1 MDILVSLQKKP
12 KEDMIVPAPGRPREF
27 KDQRV
32 VEAAVDAFLDKG
44 YAACSA
50 QDLCEQTGLGR
61 GSLYNAFGN
70 KHELYIEALEH
81 YDQEGIS
88 EQQRILQQSLSARE
102 RLQTLFEYALP
113 FDFTEQQKPGCL
125 IINAAMERGGIDD
138 DVDRI
143 FRRHVDILEKM
154 IVQVLHEAIATGELQ
169 LPPSEV
175 AENYVAELADMAMS
189 SFYGLRVLNKGTQ
202 NPALANRIIRGTLTA
217 IFGN

>member
-1 MDILVSLQKKP
+1 M
-12 KEDMIVPAPGRPREF
+12 PAPGRPREF

-81 YDQEGIS
+81 YDQQGVM
-88 EQQRILQQSLSARE
+88 EQQRILQQFLSARE
-102 RLQTLFEYALP
+102 RLQALFEYALP
-113 FDFTEQQKPGCL
+113 FDFADQQKPGCL
-125 IINAAMERGGIDD
+125 IINAAMERGGVDA

-143 FRRHVDILEKM
+143 FRRHVDILEDM
-154 IVQVLHEAIATGELQ
+154 IVQVLREAIESGELQ
-169 LPPSEV
+169 APASESIDT
-175 AENYVAELADMAMS
+175 YVAELADMAMS

-202 NPALANRIIRGTLTA
+202 NQALANRIIRGTLLA
-217 IFGN
+217 IFGA

>member
-1 MDILVSLQKKP
+1 MKGGGIL
-12 KEDMIVPAPGRPREF
+12 PAPGRPREF

-32 VEAAVDAFLDKG
+32 VEAAVDAFLQKG

-81 YDQEGIS
+81 YDLQGLS
-88 EQQRILQQSLSARE
+88 EQQQILQRPIPVKA
-102 RLQTLFEYALP
+102 RLQALLDFP
-113 FDFTEQQKPGCL
+113 MAFDFAEQQKPGCL
-125 IINAAMERGGIDD
+125 VINAAMERGGMDA

-143 FRRHVDILEKM
+143 FQRHVGLLEDM
-154 IVQVLHEAIATGELQ
+154 IIAVLHEALDSGELQ
-169 LPPSEV
+169 LADSESPDTQ
-175 AENYVAELADMAMS
+175 VAELAAMLLS

-202 NPALANRIIRGTLTA
+202 NRELAHRIANGTLTA
-217 IFGN
+217 IFGV

>member
-1 MDILVSLQKKP
+1 M
-12 KEDMIVPAPGRPREF
+12 VPAPGRPREF

-32 VEAAVDAFLDKG
+32 VEAAVDAFLGKG

-81 YDQEGIS
+81 YDQQGVL
-88 EQQRILQQSLSARE
+88 EQQRILQQFLSARE
-102 RLQTLFEYALP
+102 RLQALFEYALS
-113 FDFTEQQKPGCL
+113 FDFADQQKPGCL
-125 IINAAMERGGIDD
+125 IINAAMERGGVDA

-143 FRRHVDILEKM
+143 FRRHVDILEDM
-154 IVQVLHEAIATGELQ
+154 IVQVLREAIESGELQ
-169 LPPSEV
+169 APASESIDT
-175 AENYVAELADMAMS
+175 YVAELADMAMS

-202 NPALANRIIRGTLTA
+202 NQALANRIIRGTLLA
-217 IFGN
+217 IFGA

>member
-1 MDILVSLQKKP
+1 M
-12 KEDMIVPAPGRPREF
+12 PAPGRPREF

-32 VEAAVDAFLDKG
+32 VEAAVDAFLQKG

-81 YDQEGIS
+81 YDLQGLS
-88 EQQRILQQSLSARE
+88 EQKQILQRPISVKA
-102 RLQTLFEYALP
+102 RLQALLDFP
-113 FDFTEQQKPGCL
+113 MAFDFAEQQKPGCL
-125 IINAAMERGGIDD
+125 VINAAMERGGMDA

-143 FRRHVDILEKM
+143 FQRHVGLLEDM
-154 IVQVLHEAIATGELQ
+154 IIAVLHEALDSGELQ
-169 LPPSEV
+169 LADSESLDTQ
-175 AENYVAELADMAMS
+175 VAELAAMLLS

-202 NPALANRIIRGTLTA
+202 NRELAHRIANGTLTA
-217 IFGN
+217 IFGV